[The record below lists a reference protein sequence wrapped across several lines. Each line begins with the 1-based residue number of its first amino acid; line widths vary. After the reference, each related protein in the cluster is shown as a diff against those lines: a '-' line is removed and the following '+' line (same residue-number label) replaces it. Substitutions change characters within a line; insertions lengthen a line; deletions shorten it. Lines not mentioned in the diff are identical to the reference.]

1 MYTKLLYLETEQKNA
16 LEGIQKKLK
25 MNNGQVSVMRL
36 IKDSIN
42 IFLDYYQ
49 DEAIEKYSGN
59 YAKNS

>member
-1 MYTKLLYLETEQKNA
+1 MYKKLLYLETEQKSA
-16 LEGIQKKLK
+16 LEGIQKKVK

-49 DEAIEKYSGN
+49 EEAIEKYSGN